1 MSTYTIVQG
10 DLGPVFPVTL
20 MEGST
25 PLVLLDTDIV
35 YMNYTDPMNV
45 FHSVNMDI
53 MDLAT
58 GLVQRTLISG
68 DLPTPGPY
76 VGLVTVVRVGDTT
89 FPRTFPSDG
98 SKILIWCM
106 YAIGNG
112 IMLPAQSGAFALTGL
127 AVTLTIA

>member
-1 MSTYTIVQG
+1 MSYTIVQG
-10 DLGPVFPVTL
+10 DNGPVFPVTL
-20 MEGST
+20 IEGGA

-35 YMNYTDPMNV
+35 YMNYIDPMNV

-58 GLVQRTLISG
+58 GLVQRTWISG

-89 FPRTFPSDG
+89 FPRSFPNDLT
-98 SKILIWCM
+98 KIIWWAG
-106 YAIGNG
+106 YAIGNS
-112 IMLPAQSGAFALTGL
+112 IMLPAEISVFVMTGT
-127 AVTLTIA
+127 AVTLTHA